1 MKTLCSLVLWGQ
13 LRKGGPEDVWR
24 MDVGQWAVQK
34 VQFLLSRVSG
44 H

>member
-13 LRKGGPEDVWR
+13 LRKGGPEEVWR